1 MYGETNW
8 SSCRGDSE
16 NLKAITFGGYSDV
29 GMVRNNNQDFF
40 GKFPYDN
47 LDLSTPKGQLFLVAD
62 GMGGHN
68 SGRDA
73 SELAV
78 NILTY
83 YYFSIPKN
91 SIIESLK
98 QAFQGTN
105 EHIYHYSKHSPEHEG
120 MGTTCVAL
128 VLQDNH
134 AYIGNIGDSRIY
146 RISKRKITQL
156 TQDHSKVAEMIR
168 RGILTKEEA
177 KTHPERSHLYRALG
191 TKPVAEL
198 DVIDNIELRNNEYF
212 LMCTDGLYNHV
223 SEKEMQRLVVV
234 NEPEVA
240 CKALIDLANK
250 RGGQDNIT
258 LQIIHVTE
266 DDGIMNKF
274 LK

>member
-1 MYGETNW
+1 MYGETNG
-8 SSCRGDSE
+8 SSCCGDSE
-16 NLKAITFGGYSDV
+16 NLKAITFGSYSHV
-29 GMVRNNNQDFF
+29 GMVRENNQDFF

-47 LDLSTPKGQLFLVAD
+47 LDLSTAKGQLFIVAD

-68 SGRDA
+68 AGRDA

-83 YYFSIPKN
+83 YYFSIPKDN
-91 SIIESLK
+91 IAEALK

-105 EHIYHYSKHSPEHEG
+105 EHIYHYSKNSPEHEG

-128 VLQDNH
+128 VLKDNH
-134 AYIGNIGDSRIY
+134 AYIGNMGDSRIY
-146 RISKRKITQL
+146 RITKRKIMQL
-156 TQDHSKVAEMIR
+156 TQDHSKVAEMVR

-177 KTHPERSHLYRALG
+177 KVHPERSLLYRALG
-191 TKPVAEL
+191 TKPVAEV
-198 DVIDNIELRNNEYF
+198 DIINNIDLKNDEYF

-223 SEKEMQRLVVV
+223 SEKEIQRLVLA
-234 NEPEVA
+234 NEPESG
-240 CKALIDLANK
+240 CKALVNLANE

-266 DDGIMNKF
+266 EGGILNKL